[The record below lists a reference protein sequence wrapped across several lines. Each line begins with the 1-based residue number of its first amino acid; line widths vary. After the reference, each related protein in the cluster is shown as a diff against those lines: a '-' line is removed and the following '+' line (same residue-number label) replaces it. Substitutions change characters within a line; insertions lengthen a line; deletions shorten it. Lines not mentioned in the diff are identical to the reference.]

1 MANRTLY
8 PAQSYGSGR
17 VYAEFKVTLAGAAT
31 SVALSSVD
39 GCDLVA
45 SISHVAA
52 SNKWTITLKDP
63 FNKVIASSIDI
74 LESVAAGAG
83 NYASI
88 GNFTGEGTA
97 TPLGFAI
104 YTWNAAGT
112 AKADA
117 TDTVVVSLVLRNGNW
132 GVK

>member
-17 VYAEFKVTLAGAAT
+17 VYAEMRITLAGAAT

-45 SISHVAA
+45 TITHVAA
-52 SNKWTITLKDP
+52 SNKWTITLKDA
-63 FNKVIASSIDI
+63 FNKVIASSVDL
-74 LESVAAGAG
+74 LEAVAGG
-83 NYASI
+83 SGDYASI
-88 GNFTGEGTA
+88 GNFSGEGTA
-97 TPLGFAI
+97 TALSFAV

-112 AKADA
+112 AQNDSTK
-117 TDTVVVSLVLRNGNW
+117 TMVVSLALRNGNW